1 MYDNKDAYTKE
12 KTPKS
17 NFFFGLQVLIDP
29 LKYHC
34 AAQQAE
40 VQNKHKN
47 SFIFVFYR
55 DISKWRLSLS

>member
-1 MYDNKDAYTKE
+1 MTIKMPIRKKKLQNLT
-12 KTPKS
+12 
-17 NFFFGLQVLIDP
+17 FFFGLQVLIDP

-40 VQNKHKN
+40 VQNKRKN